1 MALFKK
7 VGKVFAALG
16 NSKAKEG
23 LQDDTFNEE
32 EYQEMQ
38 GNKIAASNEGI
49 IYAGINELN
58 GYLFLE
64 TVVVSRLNIKTLNGA
79 TLKFSGAT
87 DFTLP
92 SDTQEIESESSKVSN
107 QYTTQISFDIGKE
120 EIELIKNKKYDT
132 VVFSF
137 KKKTLTLQRSK
148 LI

>member
-120 EIELIKNKKYDT
+120 EIDLIKNKKYDT